1 MSLRSILPLPPISR
15 YSLRDLPADL
25 SAALAVC
32 FLAVPQ
38 GLAYATIAGLPP
50 AMGLYAAAV
59 PTIVGSLFRSS
70 RYVVAGPTNALSLL
84 VGAAVATGLGGDP
97 VGVALTLALMV
108 GAMQLGAGLLRLGVV
123 VDYISGPV
131 VLGYIT
137 GAAVL
142 IGAGQLYNVTATAG
156 PRGTLITTITGFLPT
171 VSAASW
177 LAVGVAAG
185 TVLLVVLLRWLS
197 RRLHRRI
204 PDTMVAMVAAL
215 GLNVGLGL
223 EARGL
228 HVLADL
234 SPIPAGL
241 PMPAIPALADV
252 RALMSVAV
260 AATVLSLVESSA
272 VARSLAARTG
282 ERLDASTEFV
292 GQGLANLTAGLWGG
306 YPVSG
311 SLSRSALTAQSGA
324 RSRLA
329 GMLSGVLMIGVLL
342 AFGPVLDHTPV
353 ASLAGLLL
361 VVAWDLVDGP
371 RLVRTLRASK
381 SDALAL
387 LVTVISTWTLDLDTA
402 IYMGVVVSVVLFLRR
417 ARVMVVNEMF
427 RDDEGRW
434 QERKPG
440 QDDLPGRLPGV
451 RILQA
456 EGPLF
461 FGSTGELITVIDD
474 VMRDVRARV
483 VILRLKRAQ
492 GMDATVAAA
501 LAETARRAAREGRW
515 FILVALDQ
523 RQRAVLERSGAAKA
537 FPPEHLL
544 MVRGRR
550 FEALE
555 VACELAREL
564 IEREGGVLERVV
576 PPPALQDVTDV

>member
-15 YSLRDLPADL
+15 YSPRDLPADL

-59 PTIVGSLFRSS
+59 PTIVGSLMRSS
-70 RYVVAGPTNALSLL
+70 RFVVAGPTNALSLL

-108 GAMQLGAGLLRLGVV
+108 GVMQLGAGLLRLGAV

-142 IGAGQLYNVTATAG
+142 IGAGQLYNVTATNG
-156 PRGTLITTITGFLPT
+156 PRGTLVDTIAGFVPT
-171 VSAASW
+171 VGDASW
-177 LAVGVAAG
+177 LAVVMAAG
-185 TVLLVVLLRWLS
+185 TVVLVVLLRLLA
-197 RRLHRRI
+197 RRLRRRI
-204 PDTMVAMVAAL
+204 PDAMVAMVVAL
-215 GLNVGLGL
+215 VVDVAFDL

-228 HVLADL
+228 RVLADL

-241 PMPAIPALADV
+241 PPPAVPELADLGE
-252 RALMSVAV
+252 LMPVAV
-260 AATVLSLVESSA
+260 ACAVLSLVESSA

-282 ERLDASTEFV
+282 DRLDASTEFA
-292 GQGLANLTAGLWGG
+292 GQGLSNIAAAFFGG

-311 SLSRSALTAQSGA
+311 SLSRSALTESSGG
-324 RSRLA
+324 RSRLG

-342 AFGPVLDHTPV
+342 AFGPVLDHTPI

-361 VVAWDLVDGP
+361 VVAWDLVDG
-371 RLVRTLRASK
+371 RRIARTLRTSK

-387 LVTVISTWTLDLDTA
+387 VVTVISTFVLPLDTA

-417 ARVMVVNEMF
+417 ARVMVVREMF
-427 RDDEGRW
+427 RDADGGW
-434 QERKPG
+434 QEGKTG
-440 QDDLPGRLPGV
+440 QEEVAGRLPGI

-461 FGSTGELITVIDD
+461 FGSTGELIAELDD
-474 VMRDVRARV
+474 ALHDPRARV

-492 GMDATVAAA
+492 GMDVTVASA
-501 LAETARRAAREGRW
+501 LAEAAVQARKQGRW
-515 FILVALDQ
+515 LMLVALDDTQ
-523 RQRAVLERSGAAKA
+523 MRVLERSGAAQA
-537 FPPEHLL
+537 FPPEHVLK
-544 MVRGRR
+544 VRGKR

-555 VACELAREL
+555 IACRLAQEHLAR
-564 IEREGGVLERVV
+564 GGRVLETVE

>member
-25 SAALAVC
+25 SAGLAVL
-32 FLAVPQ
+32 FLSVPQ

-70 RYVVAGPTNALSLL
+70 RYVVAGPTNAVSLL

-108 GAMQLGAGLLRLGVV
+108 GAIQLTAGLLRLGAV

-131 VLGYIT
+131 VLGYIS

-142 IGAGQLYNVTATAG
+142 IGAGQLYNVTATSG
-156 PRGTLITTITGFLPT
+156 PRGTLVDTIMGFLPT
-171 VSAASW
+171 VGDASW
-177 LAVGVAAG
+177 LAAAMAVG
-185 TVLLVVLLRWLS
+185 TVIVVVLLRVLA
-197 RRLHRRI
+197 RKLRRRI
-204 PDTMVAMVAAL
+204 PDAMVAMMGALVVNVAFD
-215 GLNVGLGL
+215 L
-223 EARGL
+223 EAHGV
-228 HVLADL
+228 HVLSDL
-234 SPIPAGL
+234 SPIPVGL
-241 PMPAIPALADV
+241 PAPSVPRLADV
-252 RALMSVAV
+252 GALMPVAV
-260 AATVLSLVESSA
+260 ACAVLSLVESSA
-272 VARSLAARTG
+272 VARSIAARTG
-282 ERLDASTEFV
+282 ERLDASTEFA
-292 GQGLANLTAGLWGG
+292 GQGLSNLAAGLFGG

-311 SLSRSALTAQSGA
+311 SLSRSALTESSGG
-324 RSRLA
+324 RTRLA

-342 AFGPVLDHTPV
+342 AFGPVLDHTPI

-361 VVAWDLVDGP
+361 VVAWDLVDG
-371 RLVRTLRASK
+371 RRIVRTLKTSK

-387 LVTVISTWTLDLDTA
+387 VVTVISTFVLPLDTA
-402 IYMGVVVSVVLFLRR
+402 IYMGVGVSVVLFLRR
-417 ARVMVVNEMF
+417 ARVMVVREMF
-427 RDDEGRW
+427 RDADGGW
-434 QERKPG
+434 QECKTG
-440 QDDLPGRLPGV
+440 QDEVAGRLPGI

-461 FGSTGELITVIDD
+461 FGSAGELMTVLDEALHD
-474 VMRDVRARV
+474 SRARV

-492 GMDATVAAA
+492 GMDNTVASA
-501 LAETARRAAREGRW
+501 LAEAARQAETQGRW
-515 FILVALDQ
+515 LMLVALDDTQ
-523 RQRAVLERSGAAKA
+523 MRVLERSGAAQA

-544 MVRGRR
+544 KVRGKR

-555 VACELAREL
+555 VACRLAQEHLAR
-564 IEREGGVLERVV
+564 GGRVLETVE